1 MIFHRTEIIAD
12 LKRVVKDNENK
23 TILPNSQKVGKF
35 FLPETIEKINQTIAL
50 LQLNDMVLNRIDL
63 LLNYDLSEDLF
74 IRQCDEDSKLLS
86 EEARKFLRGI

>member
-50 LQLNDMVLNRIDL
+50 LQLNDMALNRIDL

>member
-1 MIFHRTEIIAD
+1 MIFHRTAIIAD
-12 LKRVVKDNENK
+12 LKRVVKDNENE

-63 LLNYDLSEDLF
+63 LLNYDLSEDSF

-86 EEARKFLRGI
+86 EEARIFLRGI